1 MFFIIQV
8 DGCLPYI
15 SIMIDEEGEP
25 LSFNKRKEAEKY
37 GNKNCAWDFQ
47 IIEFN

>member
-15 SIMIDEEGEP
+15 SIMISEEGEP
-25 LSFNKRKEAEKY
+25 MVFDTKTEAVEYAKD
-37 GNKNCAWDFQ
+37 NCAWDFR
-47 IIEFN
+47 IVEFK